1 MLFAVTWAAVEAS
14 RACGS
19 LQIRK
24 VKCSPG
30 RTPVFMCSLSA
41 VSKGKTIKMKESD
54 IVSCN
59 SKSNHNQTVRIT
71 IRAECPT
78 DGGGLKAFRDDCP
91 L

>member
-1 MLFAVTWAAVEAS
+1 MFAVTWAAVQAS
-14 RACGS
+14 RVCGS

-24 VKCSPG
+24 VKCSAG

-41 VSKGKTIKMKESD
+41 VSKGKTINLKESD
-54 IVSCN
+54 IVISN
-59 SKSNHNQTVRIT
+59 STSNRRQTVRIT

-78 DGGGLKAFRDDCP
+78 DGGGLKAFRDECP